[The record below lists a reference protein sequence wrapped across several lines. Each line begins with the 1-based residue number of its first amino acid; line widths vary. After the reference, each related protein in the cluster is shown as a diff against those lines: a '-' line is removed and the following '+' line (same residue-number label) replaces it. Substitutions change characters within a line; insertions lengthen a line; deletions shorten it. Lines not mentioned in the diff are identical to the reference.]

1 MLALSEVF
9 GIYFVLALAAVYG
22 IWRLIGRQGFI
33 GLEDT
38 DSRLAKHFRKS
49 AVVVSPPKTAASGLR
64 T

>member
-1 MLALSEVF
+1 MLALLEVL
-9 GIYFVLALAAVYG
+9 GIYSGLALVAVYG

-38 DSRLAKHFRKS
+38 DSLLAKHFRKRTAAIS
-49 AVVVSPPKTAASGLR
+49 SHKPAASGAR

>member
-9 GIYFVLALAAVYG
+9 GIYFLLALAAVYG
-22 IWRLIGRQGFI
+22 IWRLIGHQGFV

-49 AVVVSPPKTAASGLR
+49 AAPIPDPKRATSRA
-64 T
+64 

>member
-1 MLALSEVF
+1 MSALLEIL
-9 GIYFVLALAAVYG
+9 GIYSGLAVAAVYG

-38 DSRLAKHFRKS
+38 DSLLAKHFRKRTAEIS
-49 AVVVSPPKTAASGLR
+49 SPKPAASGAR